1 MAIKGARRLKRGEI
15 WTLAGGAIYSEKPG
29 PVVIVQSDRFD
40 ATGSITVCG
49 FTTTDIDAPM
59 FRVMVD
65 PAPSNGLEFRSF
77 VMVDKINSVPREKLG
92 YRIGLLDEGDV
103 AQLNRSLAIFLGLA
117 R

>member
-1 MAIKGARRLKRGEI
+1 LKRGDI
-15 WTLAGGAIYSEKPG
+15 WTLAGGADYTEKPR

-49 FTTTDIDAPM
+49 FTTTDISSPM

-65 PAPSNGLEFRSF
+65 PAPSNGLASRSF

-92 YRIGLLDEGDV
+92 YRIGRLDEGGI

-117 R
+117 G